1 MFSNGACVLEQHIT
15 SIFIIV
21 YLGYQ
26 RIVKEKSF
34 IQICR
39 SNYMDF
45 FLANTS
51 LYYSNINSLLVGH
64 PKFSALKYLT
74 RNKTELI
81 KKKPL
86 LVLRFG
92 ECFKRFLLSVNVI
105 HLLKTITFSLLGRVS
120 GSSSLLPK
128 LPSEFYHFEKS
139 KIIIKIPVNH
149 INPSLKQKS
158 VSNNLMFC

>member
-1 MFSNGACVLEQHIT
+1 MLMFSNGACVLEQHIT

-51 LYYSNINSLLVGH
+51 LYYSSINSLLVGH

-86 LVLRFG
+86 LVLNEVWRMLQKIP
-92 ECFKRFLLSVNVI
+92 CVCKCY
-105 HLLKTITFSLLGRVS
+105 TFVKNNYLFTS
-120 GSSSLLPK
+120 GSGLWIFFPSSK
-128 LPSEFYHFEKS
+128 ASF
-139 KIIIKIPVNH
+139 
-149 INPSLKQKS
+149 
-158 VSNNLMFC
+158 

>member
-1 MFSNGACVLEQHIT
+1 MCVLEQHIT

-86 LVLRFG
+86 LVLNEG
-92 ECFKRFLLSVNVI
+92 ELTNCSQVWRMLQKIPSVC
-105 HLLKTITFSLLGRVS
+105 KCYTFVKNNYLFTS
-120 GSSSLLPK
+120 GSGLWIFFPSSKASFWVLP
-128 LPSEFYHFEKS
+128 LWEKQN
-139 KIIIKIPVNH
+139 NH
-149 INPSLKQKS
+149 QDTRKS
-158 VSNNLMFC
+158 HQPQFKAKKCF